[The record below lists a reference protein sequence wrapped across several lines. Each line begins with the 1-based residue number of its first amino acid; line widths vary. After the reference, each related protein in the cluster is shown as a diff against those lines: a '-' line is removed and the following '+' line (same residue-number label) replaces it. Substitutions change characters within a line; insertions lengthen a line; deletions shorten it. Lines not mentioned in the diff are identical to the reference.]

1 MTTSADISAI
11 TYREATVDDLE
22 AIATLYTHHWCN
34 LVPDPADK
42 MLAARMC
49 VLAPLLRS
57 PLTIVAELDGAVV
70 GVCMG
75 CVTHDG
81 HVPEDARWRPA
92 FDETFALA
100 TERAKTADKAL
111 EGQLFGD
118 MREFAKADEFIA
130 TGSEYAQAQLNLFMV
145 EPWLIGAGLGG
156 ELFGRMRGLLREGG
170 ATRFFLMTDTE
181 SNFAYY
187 EHRGMVRIWERYD
200 VPGDPT
206 SWGALMYG
214 GEL

>member
-1 MTTSADISAI
+1 MTDISSI
-11 TYREATVDDLE
+11 TYRPVTTDDLE

-42 MLAARMC
+42 MLAARLC
-49 VLAPLLRS
+49 VLGPLLRS
-57 PLTIVAELDGAVV
+57 PLAIVAEQDGAVV

-75 CVTHDG
+75 CLIEGGEAPVD
-81 HVPEDARWRPA
+81 PRWQQA

-100 TERAKTADKAL
+100 TERAKTANKAL

-118 MREFAKADEFIA
+118 LREIKKADEFIA
-130 TGSEYAQAQLNLFMV
+130 TGNPYAEAELNLFMV
-145 EPWLIGAGLGG
+145 EPWLIGQGVGG
-156 ELFGRMRGLLREGG
+156 ELFRRMCDLFREAG
-170 ATRFFLMTDTE
+170 ASKFFLMTDTE

-187 EHRGMVRIWERYD
+187 EHRGMRRVWERYD

-206 SWGALMYG
+206 SWGSLMYG
-214 GEL
+214 GDL